1 MNNRLNDSRG
11 FTLPELVMAV
21 AVGMVLLAAVTTAIV
36 SGQRS
41 STGIERKVTTNQDT
55 RAALELMAAE
65 IRMASFNST
74 FEPNL
79 WRNPAN
85 CNVAGNQNWRGIQEA
100 TATAITVEMD
110 IESPNPSRFCGDSP
124 GEIIR
129 YEASSMGIT
138 RHLITCDPNSGTRTL
153 DSQPL
158 LGPIPGHPE
167 VRTVEC
173 VNCVFGHTLPVFRY
187 FDGTG
192 AEIPHANLPNDIPR
206 IRRIEIA
213 LLVQSADVDP
223 NTGQPRRMAYST
235 SVIPRNHGIQF

>member
-1 MNNRLNDSRG
+1 MNAQLKSSRG
-11 FTLPELVMAV
+11 FTLVELVMAM
-21 AVGMVLLAAVTTAIV
+21 AVGVVLLAALSTAVV

-41 STGIERKVTTNQDT
+41 STGIERKVTTNQDA

-79 WRNPAN
+79 WRDPAN
-85 CNVAGNQNWRGIQEA
+85 CNTAGNQNRRGIQEA
-100 TATAITVEMD
+100 TATGLTVEMD
-110 IESPNPSRFCGDSP
+110 LEWPTPSRVCGDTA
-124 GEIIR
+124 GEIVR
-129 YEASSMGIT
+129 YGYDAANLRLT
-138 RHLITCDPNSGTRTL
+138 REVILCPGGQNAANAESF
-153 DSQPL
+153 
-158 LGPIPGHPE
+158 LGPIAGHPE
-167 VRTVEC
+167 VRTVEV
-173 VNCVFGHTLPVFRY
+173 VNVNNGLPVFRY

-213 LLVQSADVDP
+213 LLVRSADVDP
-223 NTGQPRRMAYST
+223 NTGQKRQMAYST